1 MKTIALLP
9 LLACAVSPLAANA
22 ADADASGF
30 RLFGHQT
37 ELSVGAAAVEAPR
50 YFGSK
55 DDRVLFAPVI
65 AAQSGLL
72 FFDSVRGLGAQFQ
85 SDGGFYVSQSFGY
98 DLGRLDRN
106 SSWRPGSKILA
117 GMGDVPGSITSRTMI
132 AQQFTPYLMLDAEA
146 EFALKDGARRNNYRA
161 GAKFTLLQ
169 NDRDTL
175 TMDLDAHWGDR
186 RYNQAYFGVTDA
198 QSARS
203 RFAAYD
209 AGSGLYAYSV
219 GANWDHA
226 LSRHWSTSLTVAGT
240 RYVDNA
246 DGSPIVQRRA
256 FASAIGAVTY
266 TF

>member
-9 LLACAVSPLAANA
+9 LLACAAAPLAAHA
-22 ADADASGF
+22 ADANASGF

-37 ELSVGAAAVEAPR
+37 ELSVGVAAVAAPR
-50 YFGSK
+50 YFGST
-55 DDRVLFAPVI
+55 DDRALLAPVF
-65 AAQSGLL
+65 AAQSGIVFL
-72 FFDSVRGLGAQFQ
+72 DSVRGLGLQFQ

-98 DLGRLDRN
+98 DLGRLDRD
-106 SSWRPGSKILA
+106 SRWRPGAKSLA
-117 GMGDVPGSITSRTMI
+117 GMGDVPGSITSRSMI
-132 AQQFTPYLMLDAEA
+132 AQQITPYLMLDAEA
-146 EFALKDGARRNNYRA
+146 EIALKDGARRNAYRA

-186 RYNQAYFGVTDA
+186 RYNQAYFGVTEA
-198 QSARS
+198 QSAHS

-226 LSRHWSTSLTVAGT
+226 LSKHWSTSLTVAGT
-240 RYVDNA
+240 RYVDQA

-256 FASAIGAVTY
+256 FASATGAVTY